1 MAGPLRLTRPACA
14 LRAFVPP
21 CLRALALSLVICHLS
36 LFLAACRP
44 PGPREASREAVGR
57 PPAPVVAL
65 GNLRLVQPPS
75 EAQVRL
81 AEFLFGAPPEDPLTI
96 VKPFD
101 ALARGQTVWVAD
113 VGVGAILRFS
123 GGSRRLDLVQPV
135 RERFGPV
142 SLADAPQGTTL
153 VVDRAGR
160 AVLRLDADGRVQA
173 RYVPPPQRAYR
184 PADAL
189 WVAGQVWVSNVAAHA
204 IEVFD
209 ASGRWLRSIG
219 RRGDGLG
226 EFGIPLGLA
235 RMPDGRV
242 CVVDML
248 NQRVQVL
255 SAEGEPLGVI
265 GGPGDRVGR
274 FGRPRDVAV
283 GPDGTVFVV
292 DAASQ
297 RVHAFDPQGRPLAA
311 FGAPDG
317 PDGLL
322 LPAGI
327 SVAGQI
333 GPTDRPLPAGFAPRY
348 FVLVAEQLRR
358 PGVRVFA
365 WRGGADVSQTVRRGV
380 APSGP
385 HWDPSQC
392 SACHVMHEQTPQ
404 PIAPGQV
411 DALCLRCH
419 DGRRAPR
426 EPHPVGWPAESDSTK
441 LPAGWPVVDGR
452 LGCLTCHD
460 VRRHCDRSA
469 RRPLENPMFLRG
481 YDPQQPAAFCTK
493 CHTASRWRI
502 SPHEPPESA
511 SGTHRTCAFCHR
523 DPQIDASRAT
533 RRTGDA
539 ELLVEGS
546 ALCLRCHGR
555 HWDFSPRG
563 HVDRP
568 LPEAWYRRLL
578 TLDAEALGL
587 DAPPGLSQRIAL
599 ADGRVTCYSCHN
611 PHPAGIFP
619 AGSPLGS
626 QAADRRDAKVRL
638 RADRLELCLTCHGR

>member
-1 MAGPLRLTRPACA
+1 M
-14 LRAFVPP
+14 
-21 CLRALALSLVICHLS
+21 
-36 LFLAACRP
+36 
-44 PGPREASREAVGR
+44 
-57 PPAPVVAL
+57 AL

-101 ALARGQTVWVAD
+101 ALERGGGFWVAD

-123 GGSRRLDLVQPV
+123 GGSHRLDLIDPV
-135 RERFGPV
+135 HDRFGPV
-142 SLADAPQGTTL
+142 ALAEAPDGQAL

-160 AVLRLDADGRVQA
+160 VVLRLDADGGVVA
-173 RYVPPPQRAYR
+173 RYGPPKGRDFR

-189 WVAGQVWVSNVAAHA
+189 WVDGQVWVTNVAAHA

-219 RRGDGLG
+219 RRGDQPG

-255 SAEGEPLGVI
+255 SPQGKPLGVI

-297 RVHAFDPQGRPLAA
+297 RVHAFDARGRPLIA
-311 FGAPDG
+311 FGAPG
-317 PDGLL
+317 SPNGLL

-327 SVAGQI
+327 SLASHI
-333 GPTDRPLPAGFAPRY
+333 GPTDRPLPGGFRPRY
-348 FVLVAEQLRR
+348 FVLVAEQLDR

-365 WRGGADVSQTVRRGV
+365 WRGSSAGQAAVRRS
-380 APSGP
+380 ASAAGP
-385 HWDPSQC
+385 HWDPTQC
-392 SACHVMHEQTPQ
+392 SACHAMRDQTPQ
-404 PIAPGQV
+404 PIAPEKV

-419 DGRRAPR
+419 DGQRASR
-426 EPHPVGWPAESDSTK
+426 EPHPVGWPAESDSTQ
-441 LPAGWPVVDGR
+441 LPAGWPTVGGR
-452 LGCLTCHD
+452 LGCLTCHE

-469 RRPLENPMFLRG
+469 RRPLENPIFLRD

-493 CHTASRWRI
+493 CHRATAWRI
-502 SPHEPPESA
+502 SPHQPPESFN
-511 SGTHRTCAFCHR
+511 GTQRACAFCHR
-523 DPQIDASRAT
+523 NPEIDARGAM

-539 ELLVEGS
+539 DLLVDGS

-555 HWDFSPRG
+555 HWDFSQQG

-568 LPEAWYRRLL
+568 VPDEWRQRLL
-578 TLDAEALGL
+578 ALDAEALGL
-587 DAPPGLSQRIAL
+587 EAPPAVPQRIPL
-599 ADGRVTCYSCHN
+599 SGGRVTCYSCHN
-611 PHPAGIFP
+611 PHPAGTFP
-619 AGSPLGS
+619 AGSVLGLR
-626 QAADRRDAKVRL
+626 AAGAKDAKFRL
-638 RADRLELCLTCHGR
+638 RLDRPALCLECHSR